1 MLTRARL
8 SWPGLAREGACE
20 GNYLKTAYPRS
31 SPWKRDP
38 VLHNLDR
45 TGFPKFTNE
54 VQHLLRRVL
63 RWDASTD
70 SCHWR
75 AGARLP
81 DFKPKG
87 DRSGK
92 SRRLWIARHRA
103 FLVK

>member
-1 MLTRARL
+1 MSESGNKSPVRPR
-8 SWPGLAREGACE
+8 GRVREGMAPSARSRE
-20 GNYLKTAYPRS
+20 SGN
-31 SPWKRDP
+31 P
-38 VLHNLDR
+38 VASQNALR
-45 TGFPKFTNE
+45 TGSPKFTNE

-75 AGARLP
+75 TAARLP

-87 DRSGK
+87 DRPGK
-92 SRRLWIARHRA
+92 SRQLWIARHRA